1 MCLLLTILRVLD
13 QLNKNKAFSLVRT
26 NSNSSMTML
35 NTANLDK
42 STYTNQFLMI
52 NALSLLQLNQ
62 NVLHIKT
69 LTRVLAK
76 DSMKVLCK
84 ESSRTKSSSKIYSHL
99 PHLKLDLFCTSV
111 LSHLRER
118 PVMLPLRMD

>member
-1 MCLLLTILRVLD
+1 MCLLLTILRALD
-13 QLNKNKAFSLVRT
+13 QLNKNKACSLARI

-52 NALSLLQLNQ
+52 NALSLLQLNR

-76 DSMKVLCK
+76 DFMKVLCK
-84 ESSRTKSSSKIYSHL
+84 ESSKTKSSSKTCSHL
-99 PHLKLDLFCTSV
+99 PHLKLDPYYTSV
-111 LSHLRER
+111 LYHLRER